1 MHHQL
6 SKASGQPPSLR
17 DERVGRT
24 KQVVHDVL
32 SPLVPFSF
40 VESERGNALG
50 VVEALHADDLVL
62 DQGAMPCFF
71 LSSSREKGTILIPS
85 KLSTRISAKIIIF
98 FKRIALFKFSVF
110 GPWPSVYRDTC
121 IA

>member
-40 VESERGNALG
+40 VESERGNAMG
-50 VVEALHADDLVL
+50 VMEALHADDLVL
-62 DQGAMPCFF
+62 DQGADALLFPLIQQREGDDLHTIKTLDENLVQNYHFF
-71 LSSSREKGTILIPS
+71 
-85 KLSTRISAKIIIF
+85 
-98 FKRIALFKFSVF
+98 
-110 GPWPSVYRDTC
+110 
-121 IA
+121 